1 MLLIVVLIRITTL
14 SFRNN
19 NVEKDPSNLKNGSE
33 KFPLKVLK
41 GILYDFQRN
50 ASKYYYILQNNSLYR
65 YYYSYYSYY

>member
-1 MLLIVVLIRITTL
+1 MWKKTHR
-14 SFRNN
+14 
-19 NVEKDPSNLKNGSE
+19 NLKNGSE

-65 YYYSYYSYY
+65 YYYSYHSYYSYY

>member
-1 MLLIVVLIRITTL
+1 MWKKTHR
-14 SFRNN
+14 
-19 NVEKDPSNLKNGSE
+19 NLKTGSE

-50 ASKYYYILQNNSLYR
+50 ARYYYILQNNSLYR

>member
-1 MLLIVVLIRITTL
+1 MLLIVVLIRRTTL
-14 SFRNN
+14 SFPRRGE
-19 NVEKDPSNLKNGSE
+19 NVAKKKTLKSFGT
-33 KFPLKVLK
+33 LKVLK

>member
-1 MLLIVVLIRITTL
+1 
-14 SFRNN
+14 
-19 NVEKDPSNLKNGSE
+19 
-33 KFPLKVLK
+33 VLK